1 MIFTVQLYSYVTIKH
16 IGHLADQ
23 WIIYVAIMLPWGWDM
38 YSDFNLF
45 KYIAIIV
52 NVCIATNIEGM
63 VSNHANDV
71 IL

>member
-1 MIFTVQLYSYVTIKH
+1 
-16 IGHLADQ
+16 
-23 WIIYVAIMLPWGWDM
+23 M
-38 YSDFNLF
+38 YSDFNVF